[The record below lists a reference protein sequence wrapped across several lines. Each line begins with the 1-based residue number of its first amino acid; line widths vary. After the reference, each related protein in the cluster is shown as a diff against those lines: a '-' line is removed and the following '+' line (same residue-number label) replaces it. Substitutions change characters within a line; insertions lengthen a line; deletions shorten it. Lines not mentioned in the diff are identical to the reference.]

1 MDKKWSI
8 QSFWKKAA
16 HFIFDCSCRPLFR
29 FFYNFA
35 HSRLGYFSFH
45 VKSFPVITKNLLLCE
60 DEHVNWDF
68 KLMIIANTKVIC
80 LRKYSKCVLTLVP
93 YCSILLE
100 DSLYNLRPNR
110 RFLNFKHLLHE
121 MRICEIKH
129 PLKSWNL
136 TSLSSPLSFCT
147 FFGILMSTLNVT
159 NDVVRFFLSFSW
171 RVNKVINCNDMS
183 WEKLYQMK
191 FIGDLEM
198 MKI

>member
-8 QSFWKKAA
+8 QSFWKKQHILYLIVHAGR
-16 HFIFDCSCRPLFR
+16 CLG

-147 FFGILMSTLNVT
+147 FFGILMSTLNMT
-159 NDVVRFFLSFSW
+159 NEVVRIFLSFSW
-171 RVNKVINCNDMS
+171 WVYKVTLCYDMS
-183 WEKLYQMK
+183 WERL
-191 FIGDLEM
+191 
-198 MKI
+198 